1 MKFFEKNIKDRFK
14 NASSLDGVDPDDL
27 WNDIASSIPTE
38 SPDRTFPFLRKRIK
52 IKNHN
57 HKGYEQ

>member
-27 WNDIASSIPTE
+27 WKNIASSIATE
-38 SPDRTFPFLRKRIK
+38 SPKRKFIFF
-52 IKNHN
+52 
-57 HKGYEQ
+57 